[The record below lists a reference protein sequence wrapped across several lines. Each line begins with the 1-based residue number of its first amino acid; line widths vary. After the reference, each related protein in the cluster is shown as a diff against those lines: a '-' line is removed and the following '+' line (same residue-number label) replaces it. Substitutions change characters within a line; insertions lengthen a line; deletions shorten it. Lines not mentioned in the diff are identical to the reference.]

1 MKKSGILNSHISK
14 ILSDLG
20 HTDMIVIADAGL
32 PVPDGVVKVDLA
44 LKQGTPSFKEVV
56 DVIREDMVIEKVI
69 MASEMVDGNPETF
82 DYLNK
87 TFHETN
93 VERVTHVEFKVLTK
107 QAKVIIRTGEV
118 TPFANCI
125 LQSGVFF

>member
-1 MKKSGILNSHISK
+1 
-14 ILSDLG
+14 
-20 HTDMIVIADAGL
+20 MIVIADAGL

-44 LKQGTPSFKEVV
+44 LKRGTPSFKEVV

-87 TFHETN
+87 AFHETN
-93 VERVTHVEFKVLTK
+93 VERVTHKQFKRLTK

-125 LQSGVFF
+125 LQSGVFFKKEVW